1 MLAAPRPTL
10 LRDTARYLPGTLLP
24 GALALLS
31 TIVFARIL
39 AVGDFGIY
47 ALAIAVMSTGS
58 ALTAQWVVQ
67 GMNRYL
73 PGGAALRAPG
83 LKTAALILATGS
95 ALIAAAVMIVTALA
109 VGAGQ
114 SPRWAP
120 ALWPVALY
128 LVVGAVGMVLGG
140 VLQAEHRAARFSA
153 YRTAEAVLRFAAG
166 VTLVLLIPHPA
177 SAIWAAPL
185 AALLVLPLLWRAA
198 GVGAE
203 GAAGHASRR
212 SGWPST
218 ARIRLSA
225 VRVVR
230 YGVPMGG
237 WFLAA
242 SMLEV
247 GDRFVLQFFR
257 GSQDVG
263 LYAANYAIVAGV
275 VAVACAPVLYAA
287 HPILMR
293 AWNTGEKAAAANLL
307 GQVIHM
313 LAAATLVGTGILV
326 LFARDLSVVLLGPA
340 YNGHAIMP
348 IVFAGHMLWHIAA
361 YAHKPL
367 EFGRRTRTMMIGA
380 GAAAAL
386 NLGLNF
392 LLVPRYGIMAAA
404 WTTLAAYAGYLL
416 ACGWLGQRTLHWPAR
431 PLRLTGIA
439 AATLA
444 AVAAADLLRDELAAR
459 VSAGTGAAAA
469 LAVML
474 VLATVTATVSW
485 PRAGLQRA

>member
-1 MLAAPRPTL
+1 MLAATRPTL
-10 LRDTARYLPGTLLP
+10 LRDSVRYLPGTLVP

-39 AVGDFGIY
+39 DVGDFGIY
-47 ALAIAVMSTGS
+47 ALAIAVMAAGS

-73 PGGAALRAPG
+73 PGATAARAPG
-83 LKTAALILATGS
+83 LKAAALVLATGS
-95 ALIAAAVMIVTALA
+95 ALVAAAVLLAAALA
-109 VGAGQ
+109 AGAGEGA
-114 SPRWAP
+114 RWAP

-128 LVVGAVGMVLGG
+128 LVVGAAGLVLGG
-140 VLQAEHRAARFSA
+140 VLQAERRAARFSA

-177 SAIWAAPL
+177 SVIWAAPL
-185 AALLVLPLLWRAA
+185 AALLVLPFLWRDA
-198 GVGAE
+198 GVE
-203 GAAGHASRR
+203 GAGSRPR
-212 SGWPST
+212 GGATGWPSRG
-218 ARIRLSA
+218 RIRRSA
-225 VRVVR
+225 LRVAR

-247 GDRFVLQFFR
+247 GDRFVLQLFR

-263 LYAANYAIVAGV
+263 LYAANYAIVAGI
-275 VAVACAPVLYAA
+275 VAVACAPVMYAA

-293 AWNTGEKAAAANLL
+293 AWNTGERAAASRLL
-307 GQVIHM
+307 GQVVHL
-313 LAAATLVGTGILV
+313 LAAATVVGTGIV
-326 LFARDLSVVLLGPA
+326 TLFARDVSVLVLGPA
-340 YNGHAIMP
+340 YTGHAIMP

-367 EFGRRTRTMMIGA
+367 EFGRRTRTMMTVA
-380 GAAAAL
+380 AAAAAL
-386 NLGLNF
+386 NLGLNL

-416 ACGWLGQRTLHWPAR
+416 ACGWLGQRTLQWPVR
-431 PLRLTGIA
+431 PLRLAGVA
-439 AATLA
+439 AATVV
-444 AVAAADLLRDELAAR
+444 AVAAADLLRAELAAR

-474 VLATVTATVSW
+474 VLATLTAAVSW